1 MFARG
6 GAPERRREQDHAA
19 SCHSPVRPT
28 AAVTGL
34 AAEACI
40 VRRIGWRAVAVG
52 GDADRTRRA
61 IAQLIAEG
69 ASALVSFGICGGL
82 DPALGSGALIL
93 PHAVSSEDGRHRR
106 VHAALRGAL
115 PAPPRRARI
124 PPAGRDVLR
133 PPPPPRTPP

>member
-69 ASALVSFGICGGL
+69 ASALVSFGICGGPG
-82 DPALGSGALIL
+82 PALGSGAPI
-93 PHAVSSEDGRHRR
+93 
-106 VHAALRGAL
+106 
-115 PAPPRRARI
+115 
-124 PPAGRDVLR
+124 
-133 PPPPPRTPP
+133 PPPPASRHGAPHHPGA

>member
-69 ASALVSFGICGGL
+69 ASALVSFGICGGA
-82 DPALGSGALIL
+82 DPALGAGA
-93 PHAVSSEDGRHRR
+93 PVP
-106 VHAALRGAL
+106 
-115 PAPPRRARI
+115 PAPAPGAGGRPR
-124 PPAGRDVLR
+124 PAGAA
-133 PPPPPRTPP
+133 